1 MLLSTWVIIANGED
15 SITHRPTLVLTSSTL
30 PSSPFV
36 SMWIK
41 RLTNRQEL
49 FCTGKDRDRY
59 PVHGGE
65 GGETRF
71 FGGACS
77 SFEGFPCSP
86 VLFVA
91 ESDPLHA
98 LGLFVAESAQLL
110 QVACLSDADS
120 GMPWRWL
127 HSPRRPPPRAAWTPG
142 GCIAPPA
149 PPRAWLISGVDGPR
163 PLLVIVRTAST
174 RRTT

>member
-36 SMWIK
+36 SMWIVSVRK
-41 RLTNRQEL
+41 CSVPVKT
-49 FCTGKDRDRY
+49 CTGTL
-59 PVHGGE
+59 GG

-127 HSPRRPPPRAAWTPG
+127 HSPRCPPPRAAWTPG

-163 PLLVIVRTAST
+163 ARPPSRPLVSVGTAST